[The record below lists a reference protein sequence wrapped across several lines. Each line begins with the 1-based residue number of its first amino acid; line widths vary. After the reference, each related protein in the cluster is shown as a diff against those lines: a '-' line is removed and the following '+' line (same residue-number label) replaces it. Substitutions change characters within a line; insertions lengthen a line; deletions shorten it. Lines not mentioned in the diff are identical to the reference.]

1 MGHFYRNT
9 EVIGNNEINWM
20 INDHIYCTMH
30 TDCVLG
36 DFPVFYSYRAKT
48 KIITLQPQIC
58 KIQPQIKTDE

>member
-1 MGHFYRNT
+1 
-9 EVIGNNEINWM
+9 
-20 INDHIYCTMH
+20 MH